1 MAGVWYRFD
10 GHGGFVDFEFER
22 LAGIRTDLRGLEK
35 EPAQSGVHWRMT
47 RKRRRFFIVSGFL
60 LTFSIAAAL
69 VLMAFEENIVFF
81 YSPTELSRKLEQQLI
96 PPNRRLRIGGLVED
110 GSVGREDD
118 GLTITF
124 RVTDTVEVV
133 PVRFRGLLPD
143 LFREGQGVVAEGN
156 MGSDGTFIATEVL
169 AKHDETYMPKE
180 VAEALKEAGQW
191 QGDRK

>member
-1 MAGVWYRFD
+1 
-10 GHGGFVDFEFER
+10 
-22 LAGIRTDLRGLEK
+22 
-35 EPAQSGVHWRMT
+35 MT
-47 RKRRRFFIVSGFL
+47 RKRRRFFVISGFL

-143 LFREGQGVVAEGN
+143 LFREGQGIVAEGS

>member
-1 MAGVWYRFD
+1 
-10 GHGGFVDFEFER
+10 
-22 LAGIRTDLRGLEK
+22 
-35 EPAQSGVHWRMT
+35 MT
-47 RKRRRFFIVSGFL
+47 RKRRRLLIVGGFF

-118 GLTITF
+118 GVTITF

>member
-1 MAGVWYRFD
+1 
-10 GHGGFVDFEFER
+10 
-22 LAGIRTDLRGLEK
+22 
-35 EPAQSGVHWRMT
+35 MT

-124 RVTDTVEVV
+124 RVTDTLEVV

-191 QGDRK
+191 QGDRN

>member
-1 MAGVWYRFD
+1 
-10 GHGGFVDFEFER
+10 
-22 LAGIRTDLRGLEK
+22 
-35 EPAQSGVHWRMT
+35 MT
-47 RKRRRFFIVSGFL
+47 RKRRRFFILGGFL

-81 YSPTELSRKLEQQLI
+81 YSPTELSRKWEQQLI
-96 PPNRRLRIGGLVED
+96 TPNRRLRIGGLVEE

-118 GLTITF
+118 GVTITF
-124 RVTDTVEVV
+124 RVTDTAEVV

-143 LFREGQGVVAEGN
+143 LFREGQGIVAEGS

-191 QGDRK
+191 QGNRK

>member
-1 MAGVWYRFD
+1 
-10 GHGGFVDFEFER
+10 
-22 LAGIRTDLRGLEK
+22 
-35 EPAQSGVHWRMT
+35 MT
-47 RKRRRFFIVSGFL
+47 RKRRRLFILGGFL

-96 PPNRRLRIGGLVED
+96 TPNRRLRIGGLVEE

-118 GLTITF
+118 GVTITF
-124 RVTDTVEVV
+124 RVTDTAEVV

-143 LFREGQGVVAEGN
+143 LFREGQGIVAEGS

>member
-1 MAGVWYRFD
+1 
-10 GHGGFVDFEFER
+10 
-22 LAGIRTDLRGLEK
+22 
-35 EPAQSGVHWRMT
+35 MT
-47 RKRRRFFIVSGFL
+47 RKRRRFFILGGFL

>member
-1 MAGVWYRFD
+1 
-10 GHGGFVDFEFER
+10 
-22 LAGIRTDLRGLEK
+22 
-35 EPAQSGVHWRMT
+35 MT
-47 RKRRRFFIVSGFL
+47 RKRRRFFIISGFL

-96 PPNRRLRIGGLVED
+96 PQNRRLRIGGLVED
-110 GSVGREDD
+110 GSVDREDD

-124 RVTDTVEVV
+124 RVTDTLEVV

-143 LFREGQGVVAEGN
+143 LFREGQGIVAEGS

>member
-1 MAGVWYRFD
+1 
-10 GHGGFVDFEFER
+10 
-22 LAGIRTDLRGLEK
+22 
-35 EPAQSGVHWRMT
+35 MT
-47 RKRRRFFIVSGFL
+47 RKRRRFFIISGFL

-156 MGSDGTFIATEVL
+156 MGPDGTFIATEVL

-180 VAEALKEAGQW
+180 VAEALKKAGQW

>member
-1 MAGVWYRFD
+1 
-10 GHGGFVDFEFER
+10 
-22 LAGIRTDLRGLEK
+22 
-35 EPAQSGVHWRMT
+35 MT
-47 RKRRRFFIVSGFL
+47 RKRRRFFILGGFL
-60 LTFSIAAAL
+60 LTFSIAGAL

-96 PPNRRLRIGGLVED
+96 TPNRRLRIGGLVEE

-118 GLTITF
+118 GVTITF
-124 RVTDTVEVV
+124 RVTDTAEVV

-143 LFREGQGVVAEGN
+143 LFREGQGIVAEGS

>member
-1 MAGVWYRFD
+1 
-10 GHGGFVDFEFER
+10 
-22 LAGIRTDLRGLEK
+22 
-35 EPAQSGVHWRMT
+35 MT

-96 PPNRRLRIGGLVED
+96 PPNRRLRIGGLVQD
-110 GSVGREDD
+110 GSIDREDD

-143 LFREGQGVVAEGN
+143 LFREGQGVVAEGS
-156 MGSDGTFIATEVL
+156 MGPDGTFVATEVL

-191 QGDRK
+191 QGDRN

>member
-1 MAGVWYRFD
+1 
-10 GHGGFVDFEFER
+10 
-22 LAGIRTDLRGLEK
+22 
-35 EPAQSGVHWRMT
+35 MT
-47 RKRRRFFIVSGFL
+47 RKRRRFFILGGFL

-96 PPNRRLRIGGLVED
+96 TPNRRLRIGGLVEE

-118 GLTITF
+118 GVTITF
-124 RVTDTVEVV
+124 RVTDTAEVV

-143 LFREGQGVVAEGN
+143 LFREGQGIVAEGS

-191 QGDRK
+191 QGNRK

>member
-1 MAGVWYRFD
+1 
-10 GHGGFVDFEFER
+10 
-22 LAGIRTDLRGLEK
+22 
-35 EPAQSGVHWRMT
+35 MT

-96 PPNRRLRIGGLVED
+96 PPKRRLRIGGLVEE

-118 GLTITF
+118 GVTITF
-124 RVTDTVEVV
+124 RVTDTAEVV

-143 LFREGQGVVAEGN
+143 LFREGQGIVAEGS

>member
-1 MAGVWYRFD
+1 
-10 GHGGFVDFEFER
+10 
-22 LAGIRTDLRGLEK
+22 
-35 EPAQSGVHWRMT
+35 MT

-96 PPNRRLRIGGLVED
+96 TPNRRLRIGGLVEE

-118 GLTITF
+118 GVTITF
-124 RVTDTVEVV
+124 RVTDTAEVV

>member
-1 MAGVWYRFD
+1 
-10 GHGGFVDFEFER
+10 
-22 LAGIRTDLRGLEK
+22 
-35 EPAQSGVHWRMT
+35 MT

-96 PPNRRLRIGGLVED
+96 TPNRRLRIGGLVEE

-156 MGSDGTFIATEVL
+156 IGSDGTFIATEVL

-191 QGDRK
+191 QGNRKLYRGKA

>member
-1 MAGVWYRFD
+1 
-10 GHGGFVDFEFER
+10 
-22 LAGIRTDLRGLEK
+22 
-35 EPAQSGVHWRMT
+35 MT
-47 RKRRRFFIVSGFL
+47 RKRRRFFILGGFL

-96 PPNRRLRIGGLVED
+96 TPNRRLRIGGLVEE

-118 GLTITF
+118 GVTITF
-124 RVTDTVEVV
+124 RVTDTAEVV

-143 LFREGQGVVAEGN
+143 LFREGQGIVAEGS

-191 QGDRK
+191 QGDLK

>member
-1 MAGVWYRFD
+1 
-10 GHGGFVDFEFER
+10 
-22 LAGIRTDLRGLEK
+22 
-35 EPAQSGVHWRMT
+35 MT
-47 RKRRRFFIVSGFL
+47 RKRRRFFILGGFL

-96 PPNRRLRIGGLVED
+96 TPNRRLRIGGLVEE

-118 GLTITF
+118 GVTITF
-124 RVTDTVEVV
+124 RVTDTAEDVL
-133 PVRFRGLLPD
+133 VRFRGLLPD
-143 LFREGQGVVAEGN
+143 LFREGQGIVAEGS